1 VDGGHL
7 VGERRGTRGSR
18 DGDQIRAPPVS
29 NPLIRKLANFT
40 ELSEEEVK
48 AVEDSCTDV
57 REVGAREDVISQ
69 GDRTGGVKLLLE
81 GFACR
86 YKTLEDGRRQ
96 IVAYFVPGD
105 LCDLRVFILKRMDHS
120 IGAIAPSRVATLAPD
135 NVLKLMH
142 SYPALT
148 RALWWSTLVEEAI
161 AREWIVNVGQRNAL
175 ERMAHLFCELLY
187 RFRAVGLNQGLSC
200 TLPLTQVELAE
211 TLGLSSVHVNRTL
224 QELRRQKLITLDSGT
239 LTIQNLQALEE
250 VSFFNADYLHQD
262 YRGDMPKDVDREG
275 V

>member
-1 VDGGHL
+1 M
-7 VGERRGTRGSR
+7 
-18 DGDQIRAPPVS
+18 S
-29 NPLIRKLANFT
+29 NPLLRKLANFT
-40 ELSEEEVK
+40 ELSAEEK
-48 AVEDSCTDV
+48 GAVDECCGDV
-57 REVGAREDVISQ
+57 RYFAAGEDVISQ

-86 YKTLEDGRRQ
+86 YKVLEDGRRQ
-96 IVAYFVPGD
+96 VVAYFVPGD

-120 IGAIAPSRVATLAPD
+120 IGAVCASKVATISPE
-135 NVLKLMH
+135 NVLRLTH
-142 SYPALT
+142 NYPSLT

-187 RFRAVGLNQGLSC
+187 RFRAVGLNDGMSC

-224 QELRRQKLITLDSGT
+224 QALRKRKLITLENGT
-239 LTIQNLQALEE
+239 LTIDNLDELKEL
-250 VSFFNADYLHQD
+250 SFFDPDYLHLDYNQD
-262 YRGDMPKDVDREG
+262 KPQSVEREG
-275 V
+275 N

>member
-1 VDGGHL
+1 MN
-7 VGERRGTRGSR
+7 
-18 DGDQIRAPPVS
+18 
-29 NPLIRKLANFT
+29 NPLLRKLANFT
-40 ELSEEEVK
+40 ELSAEESS
-48 AVEDSCTDV
+48 AVEASTQDV
-57 REVGAREDVISQ
+57 REFAAREDVISQ

-86 YKTLEDGRRQ
+86 YKVLEDGRRQ

-120 IGAIAPSRVATLAPD
+120 IGAVVASRVATISPD
-135 NVLKLMH
+135 NILKLTH
-142 SYPALT
+142 TYSTLT

-187 RFRAVGLNQGLSC
+187 RFRAVGLNQGNSC

-224 QELRRQKLITLDSGT
+224 QELRRQKLITLEGGT
-239 LTIQNLQALEE
+239 LTIQDLAALEE
-250 VSFFNADYLHQD
+250 ISFFNPDYLHLD
-262 YRGDMPKDVDREG
+262 HSNEKPRGVEREG
-275 V
+275 T

>member
-1 VDGGHL
+1 MN
-7 VGERRGTRGSR
+7 
-18 DGDQIRAPPVS
+18 
-29 NPLIRKLANFT
+29 NPLLRKLCNFT
-40 ELSEEEVK
+40 ELSEEECQ
-48 AVEDSCTDV
+48 AVVECCKDV
-57 REVGAREDVISQ
+57 RTVGAREDVISQ
-69 GDRTGGVKLLLE
+69 GDRTGGVKLLLD

-120 IGAIAPSRVATLAPD
+120 IGAIAPSRVATIAPE
-135 NVLKLMH
+135 NVLRLMH
-142 SYPALT
+142 TYPALT

-161 AREWIVNVGQRNAL
+161 AREWILNVGQRNAL
-175 ERMAHLFCELLY
+175 ERTAHLFCELLY
-187 RFRAVGLNQGLSC
+187 RFRAVGLNEGLSC

-211 TLGLSSVHVNRTL
+211 TLGLSPVHVNRTL
-224 QELRRQKLITLDSGT
+224 QELRRQKLITLDDGT

-250 VSFFNADYLHQD
+250 LSFFNAEYLHQD
-262 YRGDMPKDVDREG
+262 YRADKPRDVEREG

>member
-1 VDGGHL
+1 MN
-7 VGERRGTRGSR
+7 
-18 DGDQIRAPPVS
+18 
-29 NPLIRKLANFT
+29 NPLLRKLANFT
-40 ELSEEEVK
+40 ALSEEERQ
-48 AVEDSCTDV
+48 AVIECCKDV
-57 REVGAREDVISQ
+57 RAVGAREDVISQ

-120 IGAIAPSRVATLAPD
+120 IGAIAPSRVATISPENILR
-135 NVLKLMH
+135 LTH
-142 SYPALT
+142 TYPTLT

-161 AREWIVNVGQRNAL
+161 LREWIVNVGQRNAL

-200 TLPLTQVELAE
+200 TLPLTQIELAE

-224 QELRRQKLITLDSGT
+224 QALRRRNLITLNGGT
-239 LTIQNLQALEE
+239 LTIDDLEALEE
-250 VSFFNADYLHQD
+250 LSFFNVEYLHLD
-262 YRGDMPKDVDREG
+262 YEVSKPRGVEREG
-275 V
+275 A

>member
-1 VDGGHL
+1 MN
-7 VGERRGTRGSR
+7 
-18 DGDQIRAPPVS
+18 
-29 NPLIRKLANFT
+29 NPLLRKLSNFT
-40 ELSEEEVK
+40 ELSAEESAALVDCCK
-48 AVEDSCTDV
+48 DV
-57 REVGAREDVISQ
+57 REVAAREDVIAQ

-120 IGAIAPSRVATLAPD
+120 IGAIASSRVATLSPD
-135 NVLKLMH
+135 NVMKLMH
-142 SYPALT
+142 NYPTLT

-161 AREWIVNVGQRNAL
+161 AREWIVNVGQRNAR

-224 QELRRQKLITLDSGT
+224 QELRRRKLITLNGGT
-239 LTIQNLQALEE
+239 LTIQNLKALEKL
-250 VSFFNADYLHQD
+250 SFFNPDYLHLD
-262 YRGDMPKDVDREG
+262 YKVSRPPVIESEAEG

>member
-1 VDGGHL
+1 MN
-7 VGERRGTRGSR
+7 
-18 DGDQIRAPPVS
+18 
-29 NPLIRKLANFT
+29 NPLLRKLSNFAA
-40 ELSEEEVK
+40 LSEEEST
-48 AVEDSCTDV
+48 AVVDSCRDV
-57 REVGAREDVISQ
+57 REFGAREDVISQ
-69 GDRTGGVKLLLE
+69 GDRTGGVKLLLD

-120 IGAIAPSRVATLAPD
+120 IGAIAPSQVATIAPD

-142 SYPALT
+142 TYPALT

-175 ERMAHLFCELLY
+175 ERTAHLFCELLY
-187 RFRAVGLNQGLSC
+187 RFRAVGLNEGLSC

-224 QELRRQKLITLDSGT
+224 QELRRQKLIALDDGR

-250 VSFFNADYLHQD
+250 LAFFNPDYLHLD
-262 YRGDMPKDVDREG
+262 YGAGKPRDIEREG

>member
-1 VDGGHL
+1 MTD
-7 VGERRGTRGSR
+7 
-18 DGDQIRAPPVS
+18 
-29 NPLIRKLANFT
+29 NPLLRKLANFT
-40 ELSEEEVK
+40 DLTDEERQ
-48 AVEDSCTDV
+48 AVIDSCKDV
-57 REVGAREDVISQ
+57 REVGAREDVIAQ

-120 IGAIAPSRVATLAPD
+120 IGAIAPCKVATLSPE
-135 NVLKLMH
+135 NVLRLTNN
-142 SYPALT
+142 YPSLT

-161 AREWIVNVGQRNAL
+161 LREWIVNVGQRNAL

-187 RFRAVGLNQGLSC
+187 RFRAVGLNDGLSC

-224 QELRRQKLITLDSGT
+224 QELRRQKLITLDSGV
-239 LTIQNLQALEE
+239 LTIQDLKALEE
-250 VSFFNADYLHQD
+250 LSFFNPEYLHLD
-262 YRGDMPKDVDREG
+262 YNAERPHGDEREAG
-275 V
+275 

>member
-1 VDGGHL
+1 MN
-7 VGERRGTRGSR
+7 
-18 DGDQIRAPPVS
+18 
-29 NPLIRKLANFT
+29 NPLLRKLANFT
-40 ELSEEEVK
+40 ELSEEEKK
-48 AVEDSCTDV
+48 AVEECCDDV
-57 REVGAREDVISQ
+57 RYFAAGEDVISQ

-86 YKTLEDGRRQ
+86 YKVLEDGRRQ
-96 IVAYFVPGD
+96 VVAYFVPGD

-120 IGAIAPSRVATLAPD
+120 IGAVSASKVATLSPE
-135 NVLKLMH
+135 NVLRLTH
-142 SYPALT
+142 TYPTLT

-187 RFRAVGLNQGLSC
+187 RFRAVGLNEGMSC

-224 QELRRQKLITLDSGT
+224 QALRKRKLITLENGT
-239 LTIQNLQALEE
+239 LTIENFEE
-250 VSFFNADYLHQD
+250 LKELSFFNPDYLHLD
-262 YRGDMPKDVDREG
+262 YSQEKPQSAEREG
-275 V
+275 N

>member
-1 VDGGHL
+1 MN
-7 VGERRGTRGSR
+7 
-18 DGDQIRAPPVS
+18 
-29 NPLIRKLANFT
+29 NPLLRKLANFT
-40 ELSEEEVK
+40 ALSADECQ
-48 AVEDSCTDV
+48 AVVDSCGDV
-57 REVGAREDVISQ
+57 REVAARENVIAQ

-120 IGAIAPSRVATLAPD
+120 IGAIAPSRIATIAPQ
-135 NVLKLMH
+135 NMLNLMH
-142 SYPALT
+142 TYPTLT
-148 RALWWSTLVEEAI
+148 TALWWSTLVEEAI

-175 ERMAHLFCELLY
+175 ERTAHLFCELLY

-224 QELRRQKLITLDSGT
+224 QELRRQKLITLDAGT
-239 LTIQNLQALEE
+239 LTIQNLHALEE
-250 VSFFNADYLHQD
+250 LSFFNADYLHLD
-262 YRGDMPKDVDREG
+262 NAADTDGD
-275 V
+275 

>member
-1 VDGGHL
+1 M
-7 VGERRGTRGSR
+7 
-18 DGDQIRAPPVS
+18 S
-29 NPLIRKLANFT
+29 NPLLRKLANFT
-40 ELSEEEVK
+40 ELSAEEK
-48 AVEDSCTDV
+48 SAVDACCGDV
-57 REVGAREDVISQ
+57 RYFAAGEDVISQ

-86 YKTLEDGRRQ
+86 YKVLEDGRRQ
-96 IVAYFVPGD
+96 VVAYFVPGD

-120 IGAIAPSRVATLAPD
+120 IGAVCASKVATISQE
-135 NVLKLMH
+135 NVLRLTH
-142 SYPALT
+142 NYPSLT

-187 RFRAVGLNQGLSC
+187 RFRAVGLNDGMSC

-224 QELRRQKLITLDSGT
+224 QALRKRKLITLENGT
-239 LTIQNLQALEE
+239 LTIDNLDELKEL
-250 VSFFNADYLHQD
+250 SFFDPDYLHLDYNQD
-262 YRGDMPKDVDREG
+262 KPQPVEREG
-275 V
+275 N

>member
-1 VDGGHL
+1 M
-7 VGERRGTRGSR
+7 
-18 DGDQIRAPPVS
+18 AMN
-29 NPLIRKLANFT
+29 NPLLRKLSNFT
-40 ELSEEEVK
+40 ALSAEESK
-48 AVEDSCTDV
+48 AVADCCKDV
-57 REVGAREDVISQ
+57 REVGAREDVIAQ

-120 IGAIAPSRVATLAPD
+120 IGAIAASRVATISPD

-142 SYPALT
+142 TYPTLT

-224 QELRRQKLITLDSGT
+224 QELRRQKLITLDGGT
-239 LTIQNLQALEE
+239 LTIQNLRALEE
-250 VSFFNADYLHQD
+250 LSFFSAEYLHLD
-262 YRGDMPKDVDREG
+262 YGIDESRDVEREG

>member
-1 VDGGHL
+1 MD
-7 VGERRGTRGSR
+7 
-18 DGDQIRAPPVS
+18 
-29 NPLIRKLANFT
+29 NPLLRKLSNFT
-40 ELSEEEVK
+40 ALSAEESK
-48 AVEDSCTDV
+48 AVLDCCYDV

-69 GDRTGGVKLLLE
+69 GDRTGGVKLLLA

-120 IGAIAPSRVATLAPD
+120 IGAIAPCRVATIAPD
-135 NVLKLMH
+135 SVLKLMH
-142 SYPALT
+142 GYPALT

-175 ERMAHLFCELLY
+175 ERTAHLFCELLY

-200 TLPLTQVELAE
+200 TLPLTQAELAE

-224 QELRRQKLITLDSGT
+224 QELRRQKLITFDNGT
-239 LTIQNLQALEE
+239 LTIQDLQALEE
-250 VSFFNADYLHQD
+250 LSFFNPDYLHLD
-262 YRGDMPKDVDREG
+262 YGAEKPRDVEREG

>member
-1 VDGGHL
+1 MD
-7 VGERRGTRGSR
+7 
-18 DGDQIRAPPVS
+18 
-29 NPLIRKLANFT
+29 NPLLRKLANFT
-40 ELSEEEVK
+40 PLSDEESK
-48 AVEDSCTDV
+48 AVDECCKDV

-86 YKTLEDGRRQ
+86 YKVLEDGRRQ

-105 LCDLRVFILKRMDHS
+105 LCDLRVFILRRMDHS
-120 IGAIAPSRVATLAPD
+120 IGAVVASKVASIAPE
-135 NVLKLMH
+135 NILKMT
-142 SYPALT
+142 STYPTLT

-187 RFRAVGLNQGLSC
+187 RFRAVGLNEGNSC

-224 QELRRQKLITLDSGT
+224 QELRRQKLITLEAGT
-239 LTIQNLQALEE
+239 LTIQDLEALKE
-250 VSFFNADYLHQD
+250 VSFFNPDYLHLD
-262 YRGDMPKDVDREG
+262 YNNEKPRGDEREG
-275 V
+275 T

>member
-1 VDGGHL
+1 M
-7 VGERRGTRGSR
+7 T
-18 DGDQIRAPPVS
+18 
-29 NPLIRKLANFT
+29 NPLLRKLSNFT
-40 ELSEEEVK
+40 ALSEEEAR
-48 AVEDSCTDV
+48 AVDECCQDI
-57 REVGAREDVISQ
+57 REVAAREDVISQ

-86 YKTLEDGRRQ
+86 YKVLEDGRRQ

-120 IGAIAPSRVATLAPD
+120 IGALVASRVATISPE
-135 NVLKLMH
+135 NVLKLTH
-142 SYPALT
+142 SYPTLT

-187 RFRAVGLNQGLSC
+187 RFRAVGLNQGMSC

-224 QELRRQKLITLDSGT
+224 QELRRKKLITLENGT
-239 LTIQNLQALEE
+239 LTIQDLDALKEI
-250 VSFFNADYLHQD
+250 SFFNPDYLHLD
-262 YRGDMPKDVDREG
+262 YSADKPRAVEREG
-275 V
+275 N

>member
-1 VDGGHL
+1 MN
-7 VGERRGTRGSR
+7 
-18 DGDQIRAPPVS
+18 
-29 NPLIRKLANFT
+29 NPLLRKLSNFAA
-40 ELSEEEVK
+40 LSEEESR
-48 AVEDSCTDV
+48 AVVDSCRDV

-69 GDRTGGVKLLLE
+69 GDRTGGANLCGG

-120 IGAIAPSRVATLAPD
+120 IGAIAPSRVATIAPD

-142 SYPALT
+142 NYPTLT

-187 RFRAVGLNQGLSC
+187 RFRAVDLNRGNSC

-211 TLGLSSVHVNRTL
+211 TLGLSSVHVNRTR
-224 QELRRQKLITLDSGT
+224 QELGRRNLITLEGGT
-239 LTIQNLQALEE
+239 LTIQDLDALKE
-250 VSFFNADYLHQD
+250 VSFFDPDYLQLD
-262 YRGDMPKDVDREG
+262 YSNDTPRGDEREG
-275 V
+275 N

>member
-1 VDGGHL
+1 M
-7 VGERRGTRGSR
+7 
-18 DGDQIRAPPVS
+18 I
-29 NPLIRKLANFT
+29 NPLLRKLSNFT
-40 ELSEEEVK
+40 KLSDEESN
-48 AVEDSCTDV
+48 AVNASCMEV
-57 REVGAREDVISQ
+57 REFGAHEDVISQ

-86 YKTLEDGRRQ
+86 YKVLEDGRRQ

-120 IGAIAPSRVATLAPD
+120 IGAVVASKVATISPD
-135 NVLKLMH
+135 NILRLTH
-142 SYPALT
+142 NYPTLT

-187 RFRAVGLNQGLSC
+187 RFRAVGLNQGNSC

-224 QELRRQKLITLDSGT
+224 QELRRQKLITFEGGT
-239 LTIQNLQALEE
+239 LTIQELDALKEM
-250 VSFFNADYLHQD
+250 SFFNPDYLHLD
-262 YRGDMPKDVDREG
+262 YSSEKPRGDEREG
-275 V
+275 N

>member
-1 VDGGHL
+1 VN
-7 VGERRGTRGSR
+7 
-18 DGDQIRAPPVS
+18 
-29 NPLIRKLANFT
+29 NPLLRKLANFT
-40 ELSEEEVK
+40 ALTEEESR
-48 AVEDSCTDV
+48 AVDECCRDV

-69 GDRTGGVKLLLE
+69 GDRTEGVKLLLE

-120 IGAIAPSRVATLAPD
+120 IGAIAPSRVANIAPD

-142 SYPALT
+142 TYPSLT

-161 AREWIVNVGQRNAL
+161 LREWLVNVGQRNAL

-187 RFRAVGLNQGLSC
+187 RFRAVGLNDGLSC

-224 QELRRQKLITLDSGT
+224 QELRRQKLITLDNGM
-239 LTIQNLQALEE
+239 LTIENMQALQEL
-250 VSFFNADYLHQD
+250 SFFNAEYLHMD
-262 YRGDMPKDVDREG
+262 YNAGKPKDVEREG

>member
-1 VDGGHL
+1 M
-7 VGERRGTRGSR
+7 T
-18 DGDQIRAPPVS
+18 
-29 NPLIRKLANFT
+29 NPLLRKLSNFT
-40 ELSEEEVK
+40 KLSDEEC
-48 AVEDSCTDV
+48 AVVNECTRDI
-57 REVGAREDVISQ
+57 REFAARDDVISQ
-69 GDRTGGVKLLLE
+69 GDRTGGVKLLLA

-86 YKTLEDGRRQ
+86 YKVLEDGRRQ

-120 IGAIAPSRVATLAPD
+120 IGAIVASKVATISPE
-135 NVLKLMH
+135 NVLKLTH
-142 SYPALT
+142 NYPTLT

-187 RFRAVGLNQGLSC
+187 RFRAVGLNEGNSC

-224 QELRRQKLITLDSGT
+224 QELRRQKLITLENGT
-239 LTIQNLQALEE
+239 LTIQDLDALKE
-250 VSFFNADYLHQD
+250 VSFFNPDYLHLD
-262 YRGDMPKDVDREG
+262 YNNERPRSEEREG
-275 V
+275 K